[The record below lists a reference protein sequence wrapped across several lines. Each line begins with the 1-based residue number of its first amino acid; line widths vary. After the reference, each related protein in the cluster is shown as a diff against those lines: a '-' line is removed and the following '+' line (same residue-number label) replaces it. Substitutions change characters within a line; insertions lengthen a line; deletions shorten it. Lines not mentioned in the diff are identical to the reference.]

1 MKGRRAASWT
11 ISRYWWVDDDE
22 SSCTHAGM
30 LLKKMGIDA
39 EWVQQGSEAIQMVL
53 KAHEEY
59 RDYNV
64 CLIDWKMPGMN
75 GIEVTR
81 RIRKELGPDTLVIII
96 SSYDWSEIEHE
107 AKEAGSMP
115 LLQSRCL
122 NPPSTRF
129 WRPQP
134 ARIML

>member
-1 MKGRRAASWT
+1 MLV
-11 ISRYWWVDDDE
+11 VDDDE

-96 SSYDWSEIEHE
+96 SSYDWSENRAQAAH
-107 AKEAGSMP
+107 ASLP
-115 LLQSRCL
+115 L
-122 NPPSTRF
+122 PV
-129 WRPQP
+129 
-134 ARIML
+134 